1 MMSFLVQ
8 YSFFKAF
15 PLETMQMVALVT
27 NFIAIAKIDKT
38 REVETNTRRSCCYAL
53 KQYKMMRA
61 MSPEKT

>member
-1 MMSFLVQ
+1 
-8 YSFFKAF
+8 
-15 PLETMQMVALVT
+15 MVALVT

-61 MSPEKT
+61 MSPEKHEFISSFSKSGKNCFIFCEIL